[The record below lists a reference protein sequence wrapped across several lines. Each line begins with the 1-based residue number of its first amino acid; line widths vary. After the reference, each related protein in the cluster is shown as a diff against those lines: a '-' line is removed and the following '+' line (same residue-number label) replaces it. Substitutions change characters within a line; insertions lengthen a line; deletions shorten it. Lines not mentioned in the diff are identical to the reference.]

1 MDKDGQISFVRPAL
15 NIVSV
20 GDENEAF
27 YLRVYGTGE
36 YCYHGA
42 DLGCLLARGRMQ
54 SDGRELLQRA
64 KDWGAGIKG
73 QFKSVA
79 LQPVMQAVP
88 PDDMT
93 EAKWF

>member
-1 MDKDGQISFVRPAL
+1 
-15 NIVSV
+15 
-20 GDENEAF
+20 
-27 YLRVYGTGE
+27 
-36 YCYHGA
+36 
-42 DLGCLLARGRMQ
+42 MQ